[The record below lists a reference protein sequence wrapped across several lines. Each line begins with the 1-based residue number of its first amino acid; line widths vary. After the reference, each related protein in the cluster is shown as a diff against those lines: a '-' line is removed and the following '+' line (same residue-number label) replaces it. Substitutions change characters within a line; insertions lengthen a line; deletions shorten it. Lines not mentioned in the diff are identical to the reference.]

1 MTRRNRLAGL
11 GVIGMAAVAWGCGGG
26 GNSGS
31 DSVSAADVED
41 LRKQVQDLS
50 DSLKKEKER
59 LRTYFDSAGV
69 YDKAAYGYWSRLAD
83 AVCQIEA
90 RMPTLPPTQDRM
102 CPKTGGGGTDKIAPP
117 PYPPR

>member
-26 GNSGS
+26 GAKGS
-31 DSVSAADVED
+31 AGASAED
-41 LRKQVQDLS
+41 LDNLRKQVQELS
-50 DSLKKEKER
+50 DSLEKEKER
-59 LRTYFDSAGV
+59 LRDYFAETGT

-90 RMPTLPPTQDRM
+90 RLPTLPPAQDRM
-102 CPKTGGGGTDKIAPP
+102 CPKTNGSTDKIAPP